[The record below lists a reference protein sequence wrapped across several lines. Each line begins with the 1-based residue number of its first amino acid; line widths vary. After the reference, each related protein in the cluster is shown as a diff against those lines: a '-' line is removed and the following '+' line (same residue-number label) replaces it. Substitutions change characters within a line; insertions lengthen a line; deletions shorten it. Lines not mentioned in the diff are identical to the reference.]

1 MHIPKGTNIHMLVYP
16 TPVVPKQYVL
26 TPWYLHVYTHVY
38 ENITH
43 TGSTKHNISDM
54 VIHTHTYLGKK

>member
-1 MHIPKGTNIHMLVYP
+1 MLVYL
-16 TPVVPKQYVL
+16 TPVVPKQYAL
-26 TPWYLHVYTHVY
+26 TPWYSHVYTHVY

-43 TGSTKHNISDM
+43 TESTKRNISDM